1 MEKVDHVSADPA
13 TGPLPRL
20 ETAGPR
26 VTARSIFLG
35 AVTAAALCV
44 WTNYTEFVMHS
55 AALVMSN
62 LPMSALIPFVFWLFL
77 NVILKRFVPRLSLT
91 GTELLVILGMGWMV
105 GTVPAIGWTGYWA
118 GIMTAPEYYASPEN
132 GWRDAFFDVLPPHL
146 FPAPTVVS
154 WFYNGL
160 PPNVGLPW
168 SGWLAPLFWWGSVAL
183 AVVGMGICTVVLFQ
197 KQWTDNERLTFP
209 LATIPIKLT
218 KDFDVAGARVPAW
231 FRNPLFWAG
240 FAIPAFVIGW
250 NIARYFNETIP
261 HIDIFDGYW
270 AKQVV
275 FFRQFPPYSF
285 RILPSLIAFTYFCNL
300 DILLSFWLFSF
311 LAIFKIGIMNRLGI
325 TVGVAG
331 QPAKA
336 PAILGLESHGAL
348 IALAVWSIWISR
360 GHLKQVWQ
368 SVVSGDDGD
377 HNPLM
382 PYRTAVGGLIF
393 CMCII
398 IGWLTTAGQGILLA
412 TVSAVLMFLAYF
424 CSTKFLA
431 ASGFAYLYPP
441 DINGGGFV
449 KTMFGT
455 TGMTRTQLT
464 GIQLHNSGAFVGG
477 GRIMGMTMI
486 PHYFRMLGDRPGR
499 RWIVPSLWIAFLAG
513 AGASFAYVLDLCYT
527 QAGLN
532 LRTYT
537 LTSGNTSTFNSL
549 MTTITGANR
558 TVFDPQKLAV
568 WLFGAGEVILLSAM
582 RSWLSWWPLH
592 PVGLVFQHTI
602 GVRVFGFSA
611 FLTWMIKL
619 IVLKLGGIGLYR
631 KTQPLF
637 LGLLIG
643 YAAMIGISSV
653 IDAMWF
659 PGEGHWVHGW

>member
-1 MEKVDHVSADPA
+1 MGVPVNPDPV
-13 TGPLPRL
+13 TGPSDQSVASPKI
-20 ETAGPR
+20 T
-26 VTARSIFLG
+26 TRSVVLG
-35 AVTAAALCV
+35 AGTAAALCV

-77 NVILKRFVPRLSLT
+77 NILLKRFIPRFALT

-105 GTVPAIGWTGYWA
+105 GTVPAIGWTGYWT

-132 GWRDAFFDVLPPHL
+132 GWRDAFFDVLPRHL
-146 FPAPTVVS
+146 FPDPTVVP

-160 PPNVGLPW
+160 PPGVGMPW
-168 SGWLAPLFWWGSVAL
+168 SGWVSPLFWWGSVAI
-183 AVVGMGICTVVLFQ
+183 AVVGMGICTTIVFQ

-209 LATIPIKLT
+209 LATIPVSLI
-218 KDFDVAGARVPAW
+218 AGLDQSGKGLPDW
-231 FRNPLFWAG
+231 FKNPLFWTG
-240 FAIPAFVIGW
+240 FAIPAFIIGW
-250 NIARYFNETIP
+250 NIIGYFNETIP
-261 HIDIFDGYW
+261 RIMVFGGYW
-270 AKQVV
+270 SKQII
-275 FFRQFPPYSF
+275 FFRQFPPYAF

-300 DILLSFWLFSF
+300 DILLSFWFFGLLS
-311 LAIFKIGIMNRLGI
+311 IFKIGILNRLGI

-336 PAILGLESHGAL
+336 PAILGYESHGAL
-348 IALAVWSIWISR
+348 IALAIWSIWIAR
-360 GHLKQVWQ
+360 GHLKHVWNAT
-368 SVVSGDDGD
+368 VSGDDGSD
-377 HNPLM
+377 HPLM
-382 PYRTAVGGLIF
+382 SYRAAVCGLVLSLGFIV
-393 CMCII
+393 
-398 IGWLTTAGQGILLA
+398 GWLASAGQGITLA
-412 TVSAVLMFLAYF
+412 IVSTVMMFLAYF
-424 CSTKFLA
+424 CATKFLA

-441 DINGGGFV
+441 DIHGGGFV

-455 TGMTRTQLT
+455 QGMTRSQLT

-477 GRIMGMTMI
+477 GRIMGMMMM
-486 PHYFRMLGDRPGR
+486 PHYVRMLADRPGR
-499 RWIVPSLWIAFLAG
+499 KWIIPSLWIAFVAG
-513 AGASFAYVLDLCYT
+513 VGASFAYALALCYT
-527 QAGLN
+527 EAGLN

-537 LTSGNTSTFNSL
+537 LTSGNTGTFNSL
-549 MTTITGANR
+549 TTTITGANR
-558 TVFDPQKLAV
+558 TVFDPQKLVV
-568 WLFGAGEVILLSAM
+568 WLLGAGEVALLSAM

-611 FLTWMIKL
+611 FIAWLIKL
-619 IVLKLGGIGLYR
+619 IVLRLGGIGLYR

-653 IDAMWF
+653 VDAVWF